1 MSIYFVPALV
11 ALIFKLF
18 ILAYVL
24 RGGRVSIVFLSLI
37 IIFALHNAIEI
48 FGYFNVQRGDLAN
61 VYFLLYYVA
70 TVYVI
75 LYMLLHGLSVSKLEN
90 KIALTAFVA
99 LSTCLSGLILFTDLI
114 IGGQYSI
121 GYSVTAIKGPYY
133 WAFAAY
139 ILITLSSGFFATLL
153 GYKNAT
159 SQIDSIRCLHS
170 MLALAP
176 MTLVCAIAMIFKMTD
191 VGVNAT
197 GLIPIA
203 TTLFLIIVLKTES
216 KHKLSDLRR
225 VMPLSPER
233 ETSNNFMDLLDS
245 YIQSGDRCNVYKE
258 LQAGIEK
265 EIIMYSI
272 KKCDGNIS
280 KTTRMM
286 GLKNRST
293 LYSMMTR
300 LDMNLEELKQQN
312 AD

>member
-1 MSIYFVPALV
+1 MSIYFAPALA

-48 FGYFNVQRGDLAN
+48 FGYFNVQRGDSAN

-90 KIALTAFVA
+90 KMAVTAFVA

-133 WAFAAY
+133 WGFAAY

-203 TTLFLIIVLKTES
+203 TTLFLVIVLKTES

-233 ETSNNFMDLLDS
+233 QTSNNFMDLLDS
-245 YIQSGDRCNVYKE
+245 YIQSGHRSNVYKE
-258 LQAGIEK
+258 LQAGIER

-300 LDMNLEELKQQN
+300 LDMNWEELKQQN
-312 AD
+312 SD

>member
-1 MSIYFVPALV
+1 MSIYFAPALA

-48 FGYFNVQRGDLAN
+48 FGYFNVQRGDSAN

-90 KIALTAFVA
+90 KMAVTAFVA

-133 WAFAAY
+133 WGFAAY

-203 TTLFLIIVLKTES
+203 TTLFLVIVLKTES

-233 ETSNNFMDLLDS
+233 QTSNNFMDLLDS
-245 YIQSGDRCNVYKE
+245 YIQSGHRSNVYKE
-258 LQAGIEK
+258 LQAGIES

-300 LDMNLEELKQQN
+300 LDMNWEELKQQN
-312 AD
+312 SD

>member
-1 MSIYFVPALV
+1 MSIYFAPALA

-48 FGYFNVQRGDLAN
+48 FGYFNVQRGDSAN

-90 KIALTAFVA
+90 KMAVTAFVA

-133 WAFAAY
+133 WGFAAY

-197 GLIPIA
+197 GLIP
-203 TTLFLIIVLKTES
+203 TLFLVIVLKTES

-233 ETSNNFMDLLDS
+233 QTSNNFMDLLDS
-245 YIQSGDRCNVYKE
+245 YIQSGHRSNVYKE
-258 LQAGIEK
+258 LQAGIER

-300 LDMNLEELKQQN
+300 LDMNWEELKQQN
-312 AD
+312 SD

>member
-1 MSIYFVPALV
+1 MSIYFAPALA

-48 FGYFNVQRGDLAN
+48 FGYFNVQRGDSAN

-90 KIALTAFVA
+90 KMAVTAFVA

-133 WAFAAY
+133 WGFAAY

-203 TTLFLIIVLKTES
+203 TTLFLVIVLKTES

-233 ETSNNFMDLLDS
+233 QTSNNFMDLLDS
-245 YIQSGDRCNVYKE
+245 YIQSGHRSNVYKE
-258 LQAGIEK
+258 LQAGIER

-272 KKCDGNIS
+272 KKCDGNIT
-280 KTTRMM
+280 KTAEMM

-293 LYSMMTR
+293 LYSMMIR
-300 LDMNLEELKQQN
+300 LDMNWEELKQQN
-312 AD
+312 TD